1 MLAGGGLIVRGPGAA
16 ARAAMR
22 AKKQF
27 VREQQSWV
35 GYVNQTR
42 FSRRWGSWDDLH
54 MRQHDHF
61 VIC

>member
-1 MLAGGGLIVRGPGAA
+1 
-16 ARAAMR
+16 MR